1 MLHAV
6 LGGRRTEMGEKIK
19 IDKEKA
25 NEKLK
30 EFYEKAKEFTKD
42 VSEKITKQAKIQKK
56 NIELLKIKDKLAASY
71 RELGEKSFVYFKKN
85 APSDADIKKLTG
97 SIKAQN
103 TAAKSL
109 KAKISRQKKA
119 G

>member
-1 MLHAV
+1 
-6 LGGRRTEMGEKIK
+6 MGKRIK
-19 IDKEKA
+19 IDTEQA

-30 EFYEKAKEFTKD
+30 EFYEKAKDFTKD
-42 VSEKITKQAKIQKK
+42 VGEKITKQAEIQKK
-56 NIELLKIKDKLAASY
+56 NIELLKIEDNLAVFY
-71 RELGEKSFVYFKKN
+71 RELGEKSFAYFKKN
-85 APSDADIKKLTG
+85 VPADGDIKKLIA
-97 SIKAQN
+97 SIKARK